1 MNSKSNYVL
10 VDDYNDILMYLDYN
24 SNSLFDFVKENN
36 NNDRFLL
43 LRKYLTH
50 SDIINKGKPTREQ
63 QSKLSEIEYKKK
75 FILYYDSLE
84 ELMEFEKLPTAA
96 QSNIGMPDIFYKIL
110 NIPHYEENNNK
121 KYVIDDIWS
130 KFIPKDT
137 MKYFNFEE
145 FTKIQIYNEKNSFQQ
160 QTIDIMRNFP
170 FSEFENQE
178 DDKYYKIDKLTI
190 AAHGLG
196 VETDLLLN
204 YFRTLAFKGDVINV
218 LFDKYEKNMYL
229 FFERNEKY
237 FEIKSIIDNLPIS
250 PPIWKEYSEEDKKS
264 ITLLLFSLD
273 RVESVINTEITE
285 EVSTEIID
293 SIDSTQLNDV
303 LNNYFVEYN
312 KTIERILASGE
323 KPKYRWYQRKWRE
336 VLIKLD
342 EVAFH
347 SKGYAFCAISGL
359 KGKYEKLGRFFIA
372 SHIKPYSDCIA
383 EADYQAAFDPHNGLI
398 LSANVDALFD
408 QHLITIDVENDGII
422 LKKDVV
428 KTISRIG
435 NIIYKDKLDSQ
446 YITTQR
452 SKYLK
457 LHKQKFDSR

>member
-1 MNSKSNYVL
+1 MNAKSNYVL

-24 SNSLFDFVKENN
+24 SNTLFDFVKENN
-36 NNDRFLL
+36 TGNRFLL

-50 SDIINKGKPTREQ
+50 SDIINKGKPTRSQ
-63 QSKLSEIEYKKK
+63 QSRLSEIDYRRK
-75 FILYYDSLE
+75 FILYYDSLD
-84 ELMEFEKLPTAA
+84 ELMEYEKLPTAA
-96 QSNIGMPDIFYKIL
+96 QSNIGMPDVFYKIL
-110 NIPHYEENNNK
+110 NIPHYEENGSV
-121 KYVIDDIWS
+121 KYEIDNTWA

-137 MKYFNFEE
+137 KKYFNFEE
-145 FTKIQIYNEKNSFQQ
+145 FTNIQIYNNKNEYQQ
-160 QTIDIMRNFP
+160 QTINIMKNFP
-170 FSEFENQE
+170 FSEFEIEE
-178 DDKYYKIDKLTI
+178 DDKYYKLDKLTI

-204 YFRTLAFKGDVINV
+204 YFRTLAFKGDVINI
-218 LFDKYEKNMYL
+218 LFDKVNKSMYL

-237 FEIKSIIDNLPIS
+237 FEIKSKVDNLPIS

-273 RVESVINTEITE
+273 RVESVINEEISE
-285 EVSTEIID
+285 ELSTEVNY
-293 SIDSTQLNDV
+293 STLVNDV
-303 LNNYFVEYN
+303 LNDYFAEYN

-408 QHLITIDVENDGII
+408 QHLISIDVDNDGII
-422 LKKDVV
+422 LKKDIV

-435 NIIYKDKLDSQ
+435 NIIYKDKLNPQ
-446 YITTQR
+446 YLTVKR
-452 SKYLK
+452 SEYLK
-457 LHKQKFDSR
+457 LHKSKFDTK